1 MMPDVNLNASLGL
14 KPGEKLEPK
23 ELTAKIQSMFMEVM
37 IQTMEQNVGAEDG
50 LFGDSSSSDIYRG
63 MLNEQLAKAMTA
75 QVGTRTISKTEA
87 TPVQLPVSQP
97 RRSERESPSELPVS
111 GRISS
116 QMGWRKDPINGEMR
130 FHKGVDIAAPQ
141 GSTVKAVADGRV
153 VESGVKGGYG
163 NTVVIQTDD
172 GRRMLYAHNHQN
184 FVQVG
189 DRVARGEA
197 IAQVGS
203 TGRATG
209 PHVHFEVT
217 E

>member
-1 MMPDVNLNASLGL
+1 MMTPDVNLTQSLGL

-37 IQTMEQNVGAEDG
+37 IKSMEDSVDAEDG
-50 LFGDSSSSDIYRG
+50 LFGKSASSEIYRG
-63 MLNEQLAKAMTA
+63 MLNQELAKAMTTE
-75 QVGTRTISKTEA
+75 VGTFGESRTQAVKLPPA
-87 TPVQLPVSQP
+87 VPPVRNETSRL
-97 RRSERESPSELPVS
+97 ELPVA
-111 GRISS
+111 GRLSS
-116 QMGWRKDPINGEMR
+116 QKGWRKDPINGELR
-130 FHKGVDIAAPQ
+130 FHKGIDIAAPA
-141 GSTVKAVADGRV
+141 GTDVKAVADGRV
-153 VESGVKGGYG
+153 VESGVRGGYG

-172 GRRMLYAHNHQN
+172 GRQMLYAHNYQN

-189 DRVARGEA
+189 DRVTRGET

-203 TGRATG
+203 TGRSTG